1 MKCQHSWEEVGRLSE
16 QINTDS
22 YSSLPST
29 KLLRSLWNGQIY
41 IIRICSKCFEL
52 QYKKLGSSWEPF
64 GKDQAKR
71 FLGNRNNNL
80 ILSLIIPLVADGKFI
95 KEWPPTIE
103 LHHDIR
109 KRLHCEDGPA
119 VIWKDHITRYYWHG
133 IQIPSIWIINK
144 DEIDIRDFLN
154 ERNTELRKGLYEILG
169 NERVLRMLNATL
181 IDDKDCPERFPKLYE
196 AFDPVLMTFRMV
208 QVKEPGTGDIYCHF
222 VSTDCK
228 TAKEAVA
235 SLWNLRESE
244 FHPENLSLE
253 R

>member
-29 KLLRSLWNGQIY
+29 KLLHSLWNGKIHIIQI
-41 IIRICSKCFEL
+41 CNKCFNL
-52 QYKKLGSSWEPF
+52 QYKSLGSSWKPF
-64 GKDQAKR
+64 TQDIAKK
-71 FLGNRNNNL
+71 FIGNRNDNL
-80 ILSLIIPLVADGKFI
+80 MLSLIIPLIAEGHFI
-95 KEWPPTIE
+95 QEWPPTIE
-103 LHHDIR
+103 LKHDIR

-119 VIWKDHITRYYWHG
+119 VNWPNHITRYYWHG
-133 IQIPSIWIINK
+133 IIIPSHWIINK
-144 DEIDIRDFLN
+144 DKINIQEFLN
-154 ERNTELRKGLYEILG
+154 ERNTERRKALFEILG

-181 IDDKDCPERFPKLYE
+181 IDDTKNPENFPKLYE

-222 VSTDCK
+222 VSNNCK